1 MMMMRTWP
9 RSSSQG
15 TRCIIKP
22 EMIKVKRT
30 YFLQFGTNLLE
41 GWTHVDAT
49 EVFGGREMNNEPLEM
64 KGMKIAKLVT

>member
-1 MMMMRTWP
+1 
-9 RSSSQG
+9 
-15 TRCIIKP
+15 
-22 EMIKVKRT
+22 MIKVKRT
-30 YFLQFGTNLLE
+30 YFLQFGTTLLE